1 MLPGWQWLGSS
12 KAWLLSCLADGQGLM
27 VVMTLLVVLPLS
39 CQKHMRSL
47 ETAAAV
53 GMLVILAL
61 LAVLMVGALRA
72 GLPAV
77 VDGQLPVWSLKVR
90 TP

>member
-1 MLPGWQWLGSS
+1 
-12 KAWLLSCLADGQGLM
+12 M
-27 VVMTLLVVLPLS
+27 VVMTVLVVLPLS

-47 ETAAAV
+47 ETAAAA

-61 LAVLMVGALRA
+61 LGVLMVGALHA

-90 TP
+90 PT